1 MHFEILIEDKSGE
14 AALNELVPKIIGS
27 QHTFKIHSY
36 KGVGHIPKNINVH
49 KAKTSTL
56 LNNLPHLIVGYSKTW
71 GENYPA
77 VLVVVCDLDDKNFS
91 DFKSELQDML
101 NKCSSVPAN
110 IEFCIAIEEGEAWFL
125 GDFSAISKAY
135 PNVKNSVLNSYQN
148 DSICGTWEKLAD
160 AIYKGGSAKLKKKS
174 YQEIGEE
181 KSKWAQSICPFMD
194 VDNNSSPSFCYFRD
208 KLREFI

>member
-14 AALNELVPKIIGS
+14 VALNELVPKIIGS
-27 QHTFKIHSY
+27 QHTFRIHSY
-36 KGVGHIPKNINVH
+36 KGVGHIPKNINIH

-56 LNNLPHLIVGYSKTW
+56 LNNLPQLITGYAKTW
-71 GENYPA
+71 GGNYPA

-91 DFKSELQDML
+91 NFRSELQDML
-101 NKCSSVPAN
+101 NQCSSVPNN

-125 GDFSAISKAY
+125 GDFSAISQAY

-160 AIYKGGSAKLKKKS
+160 AIYQGGAAKLRKKS
-174 YQEIGEE
+174 FPEIGEE
-181 KSKWAQSICPFMD
+181 KSKWARSICPYMD
-194 VDNNSSPSFCYFRD
+194 VENNLSPSFCYFRD
-208 KLREFI
+208 KLRKFI